1 MQIFKDI
8 FYLFFPKVCL
18 SCKLEL
24 KQNEISIC
32 TLCRHDLPTT
42 CYTNIEKN
50 LLEKKFYGRVQL
62 EEATSLFFYHK
73 KGKVQTL
80 IHELKYKNQEEIST
94 LFGGWL
100 ANEMLESNRFK
111 TIDYVVPVP
120 IHPNKRKKRG
130 YNQVAKF
137 GEMIAKNI
145 NAKFCEDK
153 LIKVA
158 STESQ
163 TKKNLIERWRS
174 VDELFQLNDTTIF
187 NNKHVLL
194 VDDVITTGATI
205 ETCANEILKSKNV
218 KLSVAVMAYAE

>member
-1 MQIFKDI
+1 MQIIKDI
-8 FYLFFPKVCL
+8 FYLFFPNVCL

-32 TLCRHDLPTT
+32 TLCRHDLPKT

-50 LLEKKFYGRVQL
+50 LLEKKFYGRVKL

-73 KGKVQTL
+73 KGKIQAL
-80 IHELKYKNQEEIST
+80 IHELKYKSHEEISA
-94 LFGGWL
+94 LFGSWL
-100 ANEMLESNRFK
+100 VNEMLESNRFK

-120 IHPNKRKKRG
+120 IHPNKKKKRG
-130 YNQVAKF
+130 YNQVTKF
-137 GEMIAKNI
+137 GKIIAKNI